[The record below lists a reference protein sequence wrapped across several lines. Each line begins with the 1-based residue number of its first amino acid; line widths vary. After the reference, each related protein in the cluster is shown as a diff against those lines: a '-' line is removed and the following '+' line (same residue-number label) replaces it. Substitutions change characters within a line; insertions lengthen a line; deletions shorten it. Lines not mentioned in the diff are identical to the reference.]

1 MIYLQHREVRN
12 ISHNGRN
19 LYEKGDI
26 KRAARGTHRI
36 GDLHRGVLLVL
47 GQKRLEKLLCFHSEL
62 RCNICFL
69 VFLFL
74 AVREKK
80 FKKETVDEMAIANLR
95 KCDSICCKIVMAAIV
110 CIGFLSAV
118 LRYAISPQD
127 IGYMLMGVL
136 VLISIFR
143 TVLFCYMDT
152 KGI

>member
-1 MIYLQHREVRN
+1 MKKVTLKELLGARIVLAICIAVYYWCWARN
-12 ISHNGRN
+12 GWKSYFVSIQNCVA
-19 LYEKGDI
+19 I
-26 KRAARGTHRI
+26 FAFWFF
-36 GDLHRGVLLVL
+36 
-47 GQKRLEKLLCFHSEL
+47 C
-62 RCNICFL
+62 
-69 VFLFL
+69 FL

-80 FKKETVDEMAIANLR
+80 FKKETVDEMVIANLR
-95 KCDSICCKIVMAAIV
+95 KCDSICYKIVMTAIV

-118 LRYAISPQD
+118 LRYAISPED